1 MQRDILRS
9 EGRLPGGG
17 RVMLYNTLHHRWLRL
32 IAAVVGELIA
42 AAALNLFI
50 VPLNLYNGGLL
61 GLCQIIRTLMQ
72 DYLHIS
78 FGAYDVAGIFYFIL
92 NIPILLFAYKT
103 LGRSFVLKTLVCT
116 ASYSLFYSLIPIPAT
131 PIVEDYLTACLLGGI
146 LAGVGSGIVLT
157 CGGSGGGLDIVG
169 LCLSKRGSGFTV
181 GKFSLSFNAVLYT
194 ACLILFSPS
203 VAIYSVIYNFF
214 TAMVLDRV
222 HQQNVSVQALIFT
235 REDQDALARF
245 IIEKLGRSVTYWN
258 GVGAYTGEGVHVLC
272 VCLSKFEIEELLHV
286 VHTMDPHAFV
296 TAQEGTR
303 IYGNFMRK
311 VGD

>member
-1 MQRDILRS
+1 MLYTTLHNRILR
-9 EGRLPGGG
+9 L
-17 RVMLYNTLHHRWLRL
+17 VL
-32 IAAVVGELIA
+32 AVLGELIA

-50 VPLNLYNGGLL
+50 VPLSLYTGGLL
-61 GLCQIIRTLMQ
+61 GFCQLVRTLLQ
-72 DYLHIS
+72 DFLGVS
-78 FGAYDVAGIFYFIL
+78 FGAYDIAGVLYFLL
-92 NIPILLFAYKT
+92 NIPLLMIGYRN
-103 LGRSFVLKTLVCT
+103 LGRGLAVRTIICT
-116 ASYSLFYSLIPIPAT
+116 VSYSVFYSIIPIPT
-131 PIVEDYLTACLLGGI
+131 QPIVDDYLTACLLGGI
-146 LAGVGSGIVLT
+146 LTGIGSGIVLT

-169 LCLSKRGSGFTV
+169 LCLSKRGSAFTV
-181 GKFSLSFNAVLYT
+181 GKFSLSFNAFLYA
-194 ACLILFSPS
+194 ACLILFSPA

-272 VCLSKFEIEELLHV
+272 VCLSKFEIEELLHA

-303 IYGNFMRK
+303 IYGNFTRK